1 MIGLVHYK
9 KWSSFYMVLR
19 YLIITKM
26 NLENPS
32 KDIEVSAL
40 LSIYQKMAHGLYQIY
55 LFQFT
60 ALFTYD
66 HFVYY

>member
-1 MIGLVHYK
+1 MIGIVHYK
-9 KWSSFYMVLR
+9 KWLSFYMVLR
-19 YLIITKM
+19 YLIITKI
-26 NLENPS
+26 NRENPS

-40 LSIYQKMAHGLYQIY
+40 SSIYQKMAHGLYEIY
-55 LFQFT
+55 LFPFT